1 MDEILKEIRE
11 LKTEQMAFNNLML
24 ENGKQ
29 NEMIF
34 VVLKELLVELK
45 EEKKNGGLEDII
57 EGILCKLDVLI
68 GRLDGVDQEND
79 RYPTSNV

>member
-34 VVLKELLVELK
+34 VVLKELLVELR
-45 EEKKNGGLEDII
+45 EEKKNGGLEEII
-57 EGILCKLDVLI
+57 EGILRKLDVLI
-68 GRLDGVDQEND
+68 GRLDGVD
-79 RYPTSNV
+79 